1 MINPLATS
9 GVVMECEAFACMEA
23 ARVHTDTD
31 RQLGLTTTML

>member
-23 ARVHTDTD
+23 ARVRTDTE
-31 RQLGLTTTML
+31 RQLGLIAIVL